1 MACLSDNNKMKKL
14 RILTFFLVLA
24 TQSLVAQNSVSIL
37 QTPFVSRL
45 TAIPNGSEIIL
56 TWKDAIGTTGANYE
70 IHRHVDAITNENL
83 DITEKI
89 AVIAPGIETYTDR
102 PSEDSTWWYA
112 VVTVDDGEPVKII
125 IPWRNTV
132 AGPVGI
138 VDSSALFDDAAQ
150 ILSITSELAGP
161 MVRIHFVSD
170 HPDRDITV
178 FRSTTPVMV
187 DESLDHAIIVGSG
200 TARNGRLED
209 FPMPEIPWYYTAVD
223 TELFE
228 SGNPNWHQKAGFS
241 DPIVLSDTGVGG
253 TGIIAMRPAPL
264 PILRITR
271 SMNDGRRIP
280 QIDGVLPERAEL
292 SVEALSAL
300 AAALNP
306 DQGTLWVKPEP
317 VILDIDRGSSN
328 ERRQLLLK
336 EILESSFY
344 EKKWVEA
351 EAELFALSA
360 TNGLDGAEKARIL
373 FYSGQCQ
380 YFQDNLPSAFLSFLL
395 ASDHYYVESREWMLR
410 IYGDLTP
417 VSGF

>member
-1 MACLSDNNKMKKL
+1 VVCPIIVEMKNL
-14 RILTFFLVLA
+14 RVLAFFLVLA
-24 TQSLVAQNSVSIL
+24 TQSLVAQNPVTIL

-45 TAIPNGSEIIL
+45 TAIPNGPEVIL
-56 TWKDAIGTTGANYE
+56 SWKDAIGSSNSNYE
-70 IHRHVDAITNENL
+70 IHRHVEVITDENV

-102 PSEDSTWWYA
+102 PTEGSLWWYA
-112 VVTVDDGEPVKII
+112 VMTVHDGEPVKII

-138 VDSSALFDDAAQ
+138 VDSSAIFDDAAE

-161 MVRIHFVSD
+161 MVRIHFISD
-170 HPDRDITV
+170 LPDRDVTV
-178 FRSTTPVMV
+178 FRSTTPVMEK
-187 DESLDHAIIVGSG
+187 ESLDHAIIVGSG
-200 TARNGRLED
+200 TARNGKLED
-209 FPMPEIPWYYTAVD
+209 FPMLDIPWYYTAVD

-241 DPIVLSDTGVGG
+241 DPIILSG
-253 TGIIAMRPAPL
+253 TGFDGTGTTSMRPAPL

-271 SMNDGRRIP
+271 SVNDGRQIP
-280 QIDGVLPERAEL
+280 QIDGVLPVKTEL
-292 SVEALSAL
+292 SKEALSAL

-317 VILDIDRGSSN
+317 VILEIDRGSSD

-336 EILESSFY
+336 EILESSFND
-344 EKKWVEA
+344 KKWA
-351 EAELFALSA
+351 ESETELFALSA

-395 ASDHYYVESREWMLR
+395 ASDHYYVESRDWMLM
-410 IYGDLTP
+410 IYGDLIP